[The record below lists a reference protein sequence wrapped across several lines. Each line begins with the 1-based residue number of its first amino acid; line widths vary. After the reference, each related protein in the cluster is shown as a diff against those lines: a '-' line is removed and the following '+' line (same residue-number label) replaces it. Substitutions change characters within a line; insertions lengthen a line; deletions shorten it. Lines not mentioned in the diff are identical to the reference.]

1 LRLLAVKPLSIRSV
15 AFVLCLYSCAAGPA
29 ALAQTESRDLY
40 AEAASAF
47 QQGRL
52 DEAEQNLRSAIAVEP
67 NRPNLLGLLGLVLDA
82 KKEYEHAEPFHQRAL
97 SLAPHSAGLWNNFGN
112 HYLAQGNEDQAQSAF
127 LQVLPIE
134 PGHTNANLQLARI
147 ALSHNQG
154 AEGLRY
160 LDNLKPSDRADTAV
174 QLLRARC
181 LHSVGQPAPAMA
193 IVDRLEKDAGG
204 DARLAF
210 SLGGVLAE
218 WGRYDRAEAAF
229 SRALETDPANIDI
242 LHNVGLAALRA
253 GHLDRAQNVF
263 EIAVQQSPDDVES
276 IFNLARVHAAKGD
289 TETALVLLARARRL
303 APNRSDLLVY
313 MAKMY
318 EDAGFFS
325 GAADAY
331 NEYLKLQP
339 DDHTARRERGFT
351 FCRLGRMKTGLPDLD
366 WYVKQYPRD
375 PVGHFELGLCETLGD
390 TAQAFQQLDEAL
402 RVNPDFT
409 SARQARGWLLGREG
423 KWNEALPELK
433 SVVERE
439 PKNSMALLQL
449 GRTYLELDRPAEAVG
464 YLRRAQELAP
474 EHRGVL
480 MQLNRAL
487 RKLGQN
493 QEAANV
499 LDKFKTAAPDREA
512 LKASAQIFDYLGLD
526 PAEQRERFRRNLTN
540 ALAASPADP
549 ELQVQMGALLLNDG
563 KTEEALTVFTNVLK
577 LSPGTP
583 VLNLAATA
591 LVEHQ
596 QYGLARE
603 FLTRLVS
610 AGPSLDNRLELAVAT
625 FHTLGP
631 EAGLAEVDKFPVAN
645 RNGDVYLLRAQI
657 LDALGR
663 FADSAESLNAG
674 FRLEPKRADLY
685 FWASLFLLKHKKDQQ
700 ALVLLEQATKI
711 LPDDADL
718 LLTKAVVLELVRKTE
733 EANDLLKKIQLRW
746 PESGR
751 CYLIQGIIEAT
762 HRKPEAAL
770 QSLRTAIALGEK
782 TASAYYFLADVTRM
796 ARPEDN
802 EGARQAISES
812 LRLDPNDASSHALA
826 GKIALE
832 EEGPAKAVEQLKEAI
847 RLRPDLAEAHY
858 SLMIAY
864 RKLGRANDA
873 AAESDIFRRIR
884 EQNPQLEED
893 TAAIRQMLFGGDG
906 PH

>member
-1 LRLLAVKPLSIRSV
+1 MV
-15 AFVLCLYSCAAGPA
+15 CLYSNAVSSIAF
-29 ALAQTESRDLY
+29 AQSESQDAYL
-40 AEAASAF
+40 EAASAF
-47 QQGRL
+47 QQGQL
-52 DEAEQNLRSAIAVEP
+52 DRAEQELRPAIAREP
-67 NRPNLLGLLGLVLDA
+67 DRPDLMGLLGLVLDA
-82 KKEYEHAEPFHQRAL
+82 KKEYEQAEPFHQRAL
-97 SLAPHSAGLWNNFGN
+97 KLAPRSAGLWNNFGN
-112 HYLAQGNEDQAQSAF
+112 HYFARGNDAKAQNAF
-127 LQVLPIE
+127 LQALAIE
-134 PGHTNANLQLARI
+134 PGHANANLQLARI

-160 LDNLKPSDRADTAV
+160 LDNLKPSDGADAAV

-181 LHSVGQPAPAMA
+181 LQSAGQADAALA
-193 IVDRLEKDAGG
+193 IVDRLEQDASG

-210 SLGGVLAE
+210 SLGGALAE
-218 WGRYDRAEAAF
+218 WGRYDLAEAAF

-242 LHNVGLAALRA
+242 LHNVGLAAFRA
-253 GHLDRAQNVF
+253 SHLDRAQNVF
-263 EIAVQQSPDDVES
+263 EIALQQNPDDVES

-289 TETALVLLARARRL
+289 SETALVLLARARRL
-303 APNRSDLLVY
+303 APNRPDLLAY
-313 MAKMY
+313 MARMY

-339 DDHTARRERGFT
+339 DDQTARRERGFT
-351 FCRLGRMKTGLPDLD
+351 YCRFGKAKTGLPDLD

-375 PVGHFELGLCETLGD
+375 AVGHFELGLCETLGD

-402 RVNPDFT
+402 RLKPDFT
-409 SARQARGWLLGREG
+409 TARQARGWLLGREG
-423 KWNEALPELK
+423 RWNEALPELK

-449 GRTYLELDRPAEAVG
+449 GRAYLELDKPAEAVE
-464 YLRRAQELAP
+464 YLRRAQELVP

-480 MQLNRAL
+480 MQLYRAL
-487 RKLGQN
+487 RKLRQN
-493 QEAANV
+493 QEATGI
-499 LDKFKTAAPDREA
+499 LDKFKSAPPDPEA

-526 PAEQRERFRRNLTN
+526 PAEQRDRFRRNLTN
-540 ALAASPADP
+540 AIAASPSDP

-563 KTEEALTVFTNVLK
+563 ETEQALRVFGEVLR

-583 VLNLAATA
+583 VLNEAATA

-603 FLTRLVS
+603 FLARVVS
-610 AGPSLDNRLELAVAT
+610 ADPSVDNRLELAAAT
-625 FHTLGP
+625 FRAVGAD
-631 EAGLAEVDKFPVAN
+631 AGLDEIDKIPVAN

-663 FADSAESLNAG
+663 FTDSAESLNAG
-674 FRLEPKRADLY
+674 FRMEPRRADLY
-685 FWASLFLLKHKKDQQ
+685 FWASVFLLKHKRDQQ
-700 ALVLLEQATKI
+700 ALELLEQATKI
-711 LPDDADL
+711 VPDDADL
-718 LLTKAVVLELVRKTE
+718 LLTKAVVLEMVRKTE
-733 EANDLLKKIQLRW
+733 EANDLLKKIQFRW

-796 ARPEDN
+796 ARPQDKEA
-802 EGARQAISES
+802 ARQAISES
-812 LRLDPNDASSHALA
+812 LRLDPNDAWSHVLA

-832 EEGPAKAVEQLKEAI
+832 QEEPARAAEELREAI
-847 RLRPDLAEAHY
+847 RLSPNLAEAHY
-858 SLMIAY
+858 SLMMAY
-864 RKLGRANDA
+864 RKLGRPKEAM
-873 AAESDIFRRIR
+873 AESDIFRRIR
-884 EQNPQLEED
+884 EQNPDSED
-893 TAAIRQMLFGGDG
+893 DTTGIRQMLFAGSG
-906 PH
+906 PS